1 MLIYDLE
8 DDDKT
13 KVKHSE
19 LNDDLIKAL
28 KGEPII
34 LNYTYV
40 NHIENWCLYNFE
52 YSNQEEEL
60 QFNITSLTKL
70 LIEESWTA
78 YI

>member
-40 NHIENWCLYNFE
+40 NHIEN
-52 YSNQEEEL
+52 
-60 QFNITSLTKL
+60 
-70 LIEESWTA
+70 
-78 YI
+78 